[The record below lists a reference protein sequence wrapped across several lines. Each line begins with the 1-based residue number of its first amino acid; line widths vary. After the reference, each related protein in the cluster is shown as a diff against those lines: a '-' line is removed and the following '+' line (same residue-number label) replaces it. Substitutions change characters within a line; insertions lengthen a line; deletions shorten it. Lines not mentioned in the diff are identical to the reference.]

1 MLPLWEGGTPYHSS
15 PPLVLV
21 SRHGCCLL
29 LFLVALL
36 PPLELTFHLPIP
48 VCVVVVS
55 MFGIEGS
62 HPFACMHWQARW
74 FVSVVGGRCRPPP
87 SASIEHAPPP
97 LEVLL
102 PHSPPSL
109 DARQTRGHC
118 APGAQLPASSVRGIG
133 ARRGDGT
140 VTLVARG
147 GLRTQVFRGRQSLF
161 GGFRWVDG
169 VGGRVYVE
177 SSLDGAGEGSS
188 SSEETRPSSLMLL
201 CLFCR
206 RGGYDVG
213 WFRPRAG
220 LICWSM

>member
-1 MLPLWEGGTPYHSS
+1 LEGAFQP
-15 PPLVLV
+15 
-21 SRHGCCLL
+21 
-29 LFLVALL
+29 
-36 PPLELTFHLPIP
+36 
-48 VCVVVVS
+48 
-55 MFGIEGS
+55 
-62 HPFACMHWQARW
+62 
-74 FVSVVGGRCRPPP
+74 
-87 SASIEHAPPP
+87 PPP
-97 LEVLL
+97 LLALFVVSNSRNGGHHSSAAHCSKACTILLGSWWEVKACSPTLGRRT
-102 PHSPPSL
+102 HSTTLGSPTSTAPPSL
-109 DARQTRGHC
+109 DARLRHGHC
-118 APGAQLPASSVRGIG
+118 GSGGHNSPPPLC
-133 ARRGDGT
+133 ARRRDGM

-188 SSEETRPSSLMLL
+188 SSEETRPPSLMLF

-220 LICWSM
+220 LICWSMQAQPSRSGRFSFV